1 MVCPAQQE
9 THRFQARRAD
19 SPLQLGHLLWI
30 ASHSQIRYP
39 WLSLDLP
46 LILTLTLHIIR
57 VAWHAHAAVSA
68 HVLWSTIR
76 VRVPVPALRSH
87 DLRTLLIGVLLLRV
101 LGLITL
107 RHLLLLL
114 LRDDAVVLVQKLS
127 VILL

>member
-1 MVCPAQQE
+1 M
-9 THRFQARRAD
+9 
-19 SPLQLGHLLWI
+19 QLGHLLWI

-76 VRVPVPALRSH
+76 VRVPALRSH
-87 DLRTLLIGVLLLRV
+87 DLRTLLVGVLLLRV